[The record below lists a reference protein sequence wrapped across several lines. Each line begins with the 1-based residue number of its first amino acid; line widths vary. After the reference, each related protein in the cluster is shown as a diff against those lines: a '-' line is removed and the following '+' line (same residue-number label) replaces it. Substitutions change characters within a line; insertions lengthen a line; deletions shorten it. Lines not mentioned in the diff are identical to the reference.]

1 MLITADQIRA
11 ARGLINWSQTELAER
26 TGLAVPTIANIELG
40 KQLPGKGTIEKIID
54 AFALGGINFTERGV
68 EKKDDKSKF
77 VSLLRKDEGEN
88 IYISL
93 MEDVYYTLSNHEDE
107 NTREILIFC
116 GDDRVSPPI
125 INEFYKKMRAKGIKH
140 RQLSEDG
147 NTYLLAGVD
156 EYRYVPSKYYLN
168 NVTLVYGNKYAIC
181 LGEAESE
188 KPDEI
193 IIINDEGTARIH
205 RNIFELLW
213 SQLPKPKKSTA
224 PENEKFPP
232 VKNISK
238 PSKEPKK
245 KGRK

>member
-11 ARGLINWSQTELAER
+11 ARALKNWSQTDLAER

-40 KQLPGKGTIEKIID
+40 KQVPGKNTIEKIID
-54 AFALGGINFTERGV
+54 AFTLGGIDFTPRGV
-68 EKKDDKSKF
+68 EKKDEKSKF
-77 VSLLRKDEGEN
+77 VNLLKKDENDN

-93 MEDVYYTLSNHEDE
+93 VEDVLYTLSNIEDE
-107 NTREILIFC
+107 EKKEVLIFC
-116 GDDRVSPPI
+116 GDDRISPPS
-125 INEFYKKMRAKGIKH
+125 INNLYKKMRANGIRH
-140 RQLSEDG
+140 RQLSEEG
-147 NTYLLAGVD
+147 NTYLLAGIE

-168 NVTLVYGNKYAIC
+168 NVTLVYGDKYAIC
-181 LGEAESE
+181 LGNVEFE

-224 PENEKFPP
+224 PEKEKFGP
-232 VKNISK
+232 VKSVK
-238 PSKEPKK
+238 KEPKK